1 MAPISS
7 PNMMGRRTLLLVG
20 SLALMTVGPALA
32 LDRPSSSLKQT
43 PAKFVKLFLKP
54 SKEETAVDF
63 GAFVMSGK
71 MAWSLKTATY
81 FGLWYFFNIFYNVA
95 NKKSL
100 NALNLPWLQSLACVA
115 VGIPWV
121 TMQWALKVKAAPVL
135 TISQINKLTTQM
147 ALHAAGNVG
156 GNMAFGAGA
165 LGFAHVLKSLE
176 PAFTAVFSGLVTGKW
191 AHPMVYAT
199 LIPVMGGVA
208 YASASELSFNMVQ
221 FVSAMVSN
229 ICFSLR
235 GVLGKGVMSGKE
247 FDRKITMLDG
257 PNTFSVLQIGA
268 AVMTV
273 PFVAFFEGPKALIPW
288 THPNWRAA
296 IGKLDHAGELITPNY
311 LFTQLVVAGLAF
323 QLYYEASY
331 LALDAVSP
339 VTHSLGNN
347 LKRIIIVISSVVV
360 FGQKMSTQS
369 VIGSSIAIGGVIVY
383 SQVQE
388 YYANLAKKAAK

>member
-1 MAPISS
+1 
-7 PNMMGRRTLLLVG
+7 RTLLLVG
-20 SLALMTVGPALA
+20 ALALMTVGPALA
-32 LDRPSSSLKQT
+32 LDAPSSAPKQS

-71 MAWSLKTATY
+71 VAWSLKTATY

-100 NALNLPWLQSLACVA
+100 NALNMPWLQSLACVA
-115 VGIPWV
+115 VGIPRV
-121 TMQWALKVKAAPVL
+121 TMHWAPKIKQA
-135 TISQINKLTTQM
+135 SM

-229 ICFSLR
+229 VCFSLR

-247 FDRKITMLDG
+247 FDRRITKLDG

-273 PFVAFFEGPKALIPW
+273 PFVAFFEGPKALMPW

-296 IGKLDHAGELITPNY
+296 IGKLDHAGALITPNY
-311 LFTQLVVAGLAF
+311 LMTQLLVSGLAF

-383 SQVQE
+383 SQ
-388 YYANLAKKAAK
+388 